1 MSDPVTKV
9 EIEDVLSSIRRLVT
23 EDIRTRQQT
32 QSAPAEGR
40 LMLTP
45 ALRVAES
52 APEPRPEPASR
63 PAPLRLHTPVAVP
76 DSAPAD
82 AAPEHQPESPADQPD
97 MARKLAE
104 IESALARRSLASE
117 TGAEA
122 PASEEEGPAAFIRH
136 ASAPAP
142 DAPVAA
148 ADSLLEA
155 DPTEGAEEG
164 PLSLGSAEAVRA
176 DAPPLDLSQLDEQ
189 ALRALVTEIVRQELQ
204 GALGERITRNVRK
217 LVRREI
223 QRVMTTQDVD

>member
-52 APEPRPEPASR
+52 AAESRPEPASR

-104 IESALARRSLASE
+104 IESALARGSAASD

-136 ASAPAP
+136 ASASK
-142 DAPVAA
+142 APVAEE
-148 ADSLLEA
+148 DSLLEA
-155 DPTEGAEEG
+155 DPAEEG

-176 DAPPLDLSQLDEQ
+176 DAPPRDLSQLDEE
-189 ALRALVTEIVRQELQ
+189 ALRTLVAEIVRQELQ

>member
-52 APEPRPEPASR
+52 AAESRPEPASR

-142 DAPVAA
+142 NEPVAT

-155 DPTEGAEEG
+155 DPAEEG